1 MKKNLFI
8 MKIFKRI
15 LAVLC
20 WTLIAGGVINL
31 FTNSANGMLPM
42 SLALIVLLFRWG
54 KDLWVIDPATTHV
67 KGWVKS
73 LIFIGVHIGLVV
85 VCGLIG
91 VTLSVFLANGDS
103 AVTNWIFLI
112 TIFFVGL
119 WLTPKKFLPKNKENK
134 DTETVTETKITT
146 NE

>member
-1 MKKNLFI
+1 

-20 WTLIAGGVINL
+20 WALIAGGVINL
-31 FTNSANGMLPM
+31 FTNYAYGMFPM

-67 KGWVKS
+67 KEWVKS

-91 VTLSVFLANGDS
+91 VTLSAFLANGDS

-134 DTETVTETKITT
+134 YTETVTETKITT

>member
-1 MKKNLFI
+1 MKL
-8 MKIFKRI
+8 FKRI

-20 WTLIAGGVINL
+20 WALIASCVINL
-31 FTNSANGMLPM
+31 FVNPVYGQFPM
-42 SLALIVLLFRWG
+42 SLAFIVLLFRWG
-54 KDLWVIDPATTHV
+54 KDLWVIDPETTHI

-91 VTLSVFLANGDS
+91 GIISLILANGDI
-103 AVTNWIFLI
+103 VVQNWIFFI

-119 WLTPKKFLPKNKENK
+119 WLTPKNFLPKNKENK
-134 DTETVTETKITT
+134 DTEIVVEDGNNFNK
-146 NE
+146 

>member
-1 MKKNLFI
+1 

-31 FTNSANGMLPM
+31 FTNSANGMFPM

-54 KDLWVIDPATTHV
+54 KDLWVIDPETTHV

-91 VTLSVFLANGDS
+91 ITIS
-103 AVTNWIFLI
+103 AFAFNYNSSVTNWIFLI
-112 TIFFVGL
+112 LIFLVGL
-119 WLTPKKFLPKNKENK
+119 WLTPKKFLPKSKENIENEEAS
-134 DTETVTETKITT
+134 TEIESTT
-146 NE
+146 PNK

>member
-1 MKKNLFI
+1 

-20 WTLIAGGVINL
+20 WVLIAGSVINM
-31 FTNSANGMLPM
+31 FTNSAYGMFPM

-54 KDLWVIDPATTHV
+54 KDLWVIDPGTTHV

-73 LIFIGVHIGLVV
+73 LIFISVHIGLVV

-134 DTETVTETKITT
+134 DTETVVGDD
-146 NE
+146 NSSNQ